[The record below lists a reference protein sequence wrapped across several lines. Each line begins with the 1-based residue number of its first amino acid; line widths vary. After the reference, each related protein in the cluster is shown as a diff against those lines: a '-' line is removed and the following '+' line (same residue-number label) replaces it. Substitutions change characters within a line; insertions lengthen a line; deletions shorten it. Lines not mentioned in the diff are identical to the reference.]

1 MRWCSGSLSHLSGKF
16 LVRLSIVKP
25 RAGTTP
31 LTPSHEFLVAVS
43 LTSDPA
49 PCSSLGAFWLSKA
62 APILSLGSPGNR
74 AWEKACFE
82 VLLKE
87 GKPREQVRG
96 TE

>member
-1 MRWCSGSLSHLSGKF
+1 MSGKF

-25 RAGTTP
+25 RAVTTP
-31 LTPSHEFLVAVS
+31 LTPRREFLVAVS

-49 PCSSLGAFWLSKA
+49 PCSSLGAGWLSKA
-62 APILSLGSPGNR
+62 GLILSLGSPGNR
-74 AWEKACFE
+74 AWEKACLE
-82 VLLKE
+82 VVLKE